1 MTVPPER
8 AEILVDKAE
17 FVERCL
23 EILAEKQSVGPEEY
37 TADRETRDI
46 VERRFEK
53 MTQAC
58 IDIARMLLSDLGRE
72 VPNANPET
80 MRELAAAGVLSE
92 EVGEL
97 MAQACGLRNV
107 LAHEYGEV
115 IDDGMVYDALQDLT
129 RYRDYLTELRDFLA
143 DEGVI

>member
-17 FVERCL
+17 FVER
-23 EILAEKQSVGPEEY
+23 
-37 TADRETRDI
+37 
-46 VERRFEK
+46 RFEK
-53 MTQAC
+53 LTQAC
-58 IDIARMLLSDLGRE
+58 IDIARMLLSDLGHD

-80 MRELAAAGVLSE
+80 MRGLATAGVLSE
-92 EVGEL
+92 EVGER
-97 MAQACGLRNV
+97 MAQACGFRNV

-129 RYRDYLTELRDFLA
+129 RYRDYPTELRDFLA
-143 DEGVI
+143 GEGVI

>member
-8 AEILVDKAE
+8 VEILVDKAE

-23 EILAEKQSVGPEEY
+23 EILAQKQSLGPEEY
-37 TADRETRDI
+37 AADRETRDV

-53 MTQAC
+53 LTQAC

-80 MRELAAAGVLSE
+80 MRGLATAGVRSE
-92 EVGEL
+92 EVGER
-97 MAQACGLRNV
+97 MAQACGFRNV

-115 IDDGMVYDALQDLT
+115 IDDGMVYDALQDLA
-129 RYRDYLTELRDFLA
+129 RYRDYLTEVRDFLA
-143 DEGVI
+143 DEGAI